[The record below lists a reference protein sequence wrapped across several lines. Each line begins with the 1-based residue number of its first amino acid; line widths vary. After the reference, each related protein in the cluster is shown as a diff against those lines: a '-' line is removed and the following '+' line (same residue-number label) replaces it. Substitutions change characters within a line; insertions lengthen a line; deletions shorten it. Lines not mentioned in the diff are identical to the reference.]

1 MVERAG
7 SVIARRVAL
16 RARSLQL
23 TNVRVCQEVNTT
35 TAMPASRVRTLIGK
49 IGTSLARGGYRQSFQ
64 FAEGAY
70 KMAYSPEVAR
80 PNEHRNPP
88 QASEVNPADDVRT
101 IILNQVSWGA
111 VFAGA
116 TIALVM
122 QIILNMVGVGVG
134 LSTVDVAAGNTPSAG
149 SLSVGAGIWWVISGI
164 VAAAVGGYVA
174 GRLSGKASQSTT
186 AYHGL
191 IAWAVS
197 TLTVVYL
204 LSSAASG
211 LIGGAVSTAS
221 SALGGAGKAM
231 GGSVQTAVQTAAP
244 SLNSMS
250 DPIAIIENKVRSA
263 SGGGQDP
270 AALRD
275 AAATSVRAALS
286 GDPAQQAAA
295 TDKAADA
302 LAKVQNIPPDQAKA
316 QVEQYQQQYK
326 EAVANAK
333 EQAKQV
339 ADTTAKTVSRG
350 ALFGALALL
359 LGALAAFFAGRAS
372 AVTPT
377 VTGGSQRSFA

>member
-1 MVERAG
+1 M
-7 SVIARRVAL
+7 
-16 RARSLQL
+16 
-23 TNVRVCQEVNTT
+23 
-35 TAMPASRVRTLIGK
+35 MP
-49 IGTSLARGGYRQSFQ
+49 
-64 FAEGAY
+64 
-70 KMAYSPEVAR
+70 YSPEMPR
-80 PNEHRNPP
+80 GNEHRNSA
-88 QASEVNPADDVRT
+88 QVSEVAAADDVRT
-101 IILNQVSWGA
+101 IMLNQVSWGA

-134 LSTVDVAAGNTPSAG
+134 LSTIDLATADTPSA
-149 SLSVGAGIWWVISGI
+149 VGAGIWWVVSGI
-164 VAAAVGGYVA
+164 VAAAVGGYIA

-221 SALGGAGKAM
+221 SALGGVGKAM

-244 SLNSMS
+244 SLSNMS
-250 DPIAIIENKVRSA
+250 DPMATIENKVRSA
-263 SGGGQDP
+263 SGGQDP

-275 AAATSVRAALS
+275 AAATAVRAALS
-286 GDPAQQAAA
+286 GDPGQQAAA

-302 LAKVQNIPPDQAKA
+302 LAKAQNIPQDQAKA

-326 EAVANAK
+326 AAVAK
-333 EQAKQV
+333 SKLQAKQV
-339 ADTTAKTVSRG
+339 ADTTAKTVSQG

-359 LGALAAFFAGRAS
+359 LGALAAFFAGHAS
-372 AVTPT
+372 AVMPT
-377 VTGGSQRSFA
+377 VTGRSQRKFA